1 MEEER
6 AEQGVYEKLLFEA
19 QMKEIDE
26 RREYARKLFLEEEN
40 IKKTTDS
47 ADPKEA

>member
-26 RREYARKLFLEEEN
+26 RREYARKLFFFFFSRFTPLGGS
-40 IKKTTDS
+40 IGR
-47 ADPKEA
+47 